1 MFLGPLPVLHRED
14 RQVREDKDAQE
25 GGHEG
30 DQDAEEGGHEGDQDA
45 QEGGHEG
52 DQGAR
57 EGGQEGREEPDRRH
71 HAADGHS
78 YFHEILF
85 SLLNM
90 LYYLNS

>member
-52 DQGAR
+52 DQ
-57 EGGQEGREEPDRRH
+57 EHDRRH